1 VIKQS
6 AVRTP
11 RAIAPLLLASALA
24 FTTSSPAQATIVE
37 RVVAVVGDHPILLT
51 SIRNRARPFLLDLQ
65 RRGLSPSQQ
74 AAAESELYRQL
85 LERMIDERLQQLA
98 AERARI
104 RVTAEEIDAGI
115 RNVAASQNLTTAEL
129 MAEAARQGMSAQDYR
144 EEIRR
149 QILEGKLLQLR
160 VQGRIRISDDE
171 IEAMYEKLVRAERRS
186 LPYRVAWVVLHAPQ
200 GLAPA
205 QLAERQRLA
214 ESIARTA
221 RAGVDREGRP
231 VDFASLAAAFSDDT
245 TTNQRGGDL
254 GRHEPGDLAAEV
266 EEEIFKLD
274 VGGVS
279 APFRFK
285 DAIVV
290 LKVLERDPSRIP
302 TLEEARDEVAQRVYG
317 EQMEKARK
325 KWLEELRRGAHVDV
339 RL

>member
-1 VIKQS
+1 
-6 AVRTP
+6 VRTP
-11 RAIAPLLLASALA
+11 RAIAPVLLASALA
-24 FTTSSPAQATIVE
+24 LATSSSADASIVE
-37 RVVAVVGDHPILLT
+37 RVVAVVGDQPILLT
-51 SIRNRARPFLLDLQ
+51 SIRERARPFLIDLQ
-65 RRGLSPSQQ
+65 RRGLSPAQQ
-74 AAAESELYRQL
+74 AAAESELFRQL
-85 LERMIDERLQQLA
+85 LERMIDERLQQIA

-115 RNVAASQNLTTAEL
+115 RNVAASQQLTTAQL
-129 MAEAARQGMSAQDYR
+129 LAEAARQGLSAQDYR

-160 VQGRIRISDDE
+160 MQGRIRVTDDE
-171 IEAMYEKLVRAERRS
+171 IEAMYEKLVRAERRN
-186 LPYRVAWVVLHAPQ
+186 LDYRVAWVVLHVPE
-200 GLAPA
+200 GLSQA

-214 ESIARTA
+214 ESIAKTA

-231 VDFASLAAAFSDDT
+231 VDFASLAAACSDDT
-245 TTNQRGGDL
+245 TTKERGGDL
-254 GRHEPGDLAAEV
+254 GRHEPGDLASEV

-290 LKVLERDPSRIP
+290 LKVLDRDPSRIP
-302 TLEEARDEVAQRVYG
+302 TLEQARDEVAQRVYS
-317 EQMEKARK
+317 EQMDKARK

>member
-1 VIKQS
+1 MIKQS

-11 RAIAPLLLASALA
+11 RAIAPVLLASVLALA
-24 FTTSSPAQATIVE
+24 TSSSAQATIVE

-51 SIRNRARPFLLDLQ
+51 SIRDRARPFLLDLQ
-65 RRGLSPSQQ
+65 RRGLTPSQQ
-74 AAAESELYRQL
+74 AAAESGLYRQL
-85 LERMIDERLQQLA
+85 LDRMIDERLQQLA

-104 RVTAEEIDAGI
+104 RVTSEEIDAGI
-115 RNVAASQNLTTAEL
+115 RNVAASQKLTVAEL

-160 VQGRIRISDDE
+160 VQGRIRITDDE
-171 IEAMYEKLVRAERRS
+171 IEAMYEKLVRAERRN
-186 LPYRVAWVVLHAPQ
+186 LVYRVAWVVLHAPE
-200 GLAPA
+200 GLAPS

-221 RAGVDREGRP
+221 RAGADREGRP

-290 LKVLERDPSRIP
+290 LKVVERDASQIP

-317 EQMEKARK
+317 EQMDKARK